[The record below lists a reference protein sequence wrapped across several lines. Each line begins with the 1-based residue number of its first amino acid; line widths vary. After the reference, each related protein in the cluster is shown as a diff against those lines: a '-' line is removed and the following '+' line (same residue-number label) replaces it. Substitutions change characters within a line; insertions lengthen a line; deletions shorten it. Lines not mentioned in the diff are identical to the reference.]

1 MPPLTV
7 RPSTNTTTNLTRRN
21 NNNKPSIEPMVKLPK
36 ADSEKAMLRRQI
48 EKANARVK
56 ELEETAKRQQELLK
70 RVAESMP
77 SS

>member
-7 RPSTNTTTNLTRRN
+7 RPSTNTATNLTRR
-21 NNNKPSIEPMVKLPK
+21 NNKPSIEPMVKLPK

-56 ELEETAKRQQELLK
+56 ELEETVKRQQELLK